1 LIGNN
6 TVGKLDGTALVN
18 YLVGISR
25 GPAFDAIMKRLD
37 PTQEAAFKDLITALI
52 GNATALEQNTHA
64 VNQLTQPGA
73 QSFASTLWSTF
84 RTAVFTG
91 AGGLLP
97 QYQMAVPTAA
107 AGARVT
113 ASGMLVAHAGETI
126 RPASISRNYDN
137 SGGDA
142 YTLNVTTPTEVLN
155 PTDVARQLAFYRK
168 SQGRR

>member
-1 LIGNN
+1 
-6 TVGKLDGTALVN
+6 LVS
-18 YLVGISR
+18 ISS
-25 GPAFDAIMKRLD
+25 GPAFKAIMDRLD
-37 PTQEAAFKDLITALI
+37 PTQETAFKDLITALL

-64 VNQLTQPGA
+64 IDQMTQPGA

-97 QYQMAVPTAA
+97 QYQMAIPTAA
-107 AGARVT
+107 TGARVL

-126 RPASISRNYDN
+126 RPASVSRDYRRD
-137 SGGDA
+137 SGDT
-142 YTLNVTTPTEVLN
+142 YQLNVTTPTEVLN

-168 SQGRR
+168 SQGR